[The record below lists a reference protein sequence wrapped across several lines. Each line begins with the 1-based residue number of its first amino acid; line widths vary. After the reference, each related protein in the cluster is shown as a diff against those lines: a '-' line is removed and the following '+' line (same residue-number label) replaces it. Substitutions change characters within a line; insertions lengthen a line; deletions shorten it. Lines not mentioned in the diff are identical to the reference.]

1 MEPVYA
7 IDKCFG
13 YLEIA
18 LEILHALNDSVGCET
33 PHSKAIGY
41 LEKAASEIVNVSSLL
56 EKARERLT
64 EE

>member
-18 LEILHALNDSVGCET
+18 LEIIHSLNDNIVCDC
-33 PHSKAIGY
+33 PNSKAIGY
-41 LEKAASEIVNVSSLL
+41 LEKAASEIVSVSGLL